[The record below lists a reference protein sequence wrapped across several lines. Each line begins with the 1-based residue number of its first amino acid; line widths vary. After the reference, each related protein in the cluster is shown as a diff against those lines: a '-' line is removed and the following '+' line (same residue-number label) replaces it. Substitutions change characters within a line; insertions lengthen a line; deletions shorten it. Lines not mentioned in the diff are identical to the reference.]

1 MSTRGRL
8 LLLLAALIPIVLATG
23 VVSGLVGPLGK
34 SYHFPRV
41 LIDATIEPDG
51 TLALR
56 ERRTFEFNGSFSTA
70 FFTVDPAGNP
80 LAPAEGFRVEEG
92 GVEVP
97 SSVNVGPGGSLRAE
111 WSFRA
116 QDERRTFEITYRIR
130 CAVLVYEDA
139 AHLLW
144 QFVGTGWEVPTD
156 LVLVTLHVP
165 GRATDPAPRP
175 ADCPDERPEAPAT
188 MPLGAGDVR
197 AWGHGPLGGDV
208 RLPDPQTVV
217 LEIRDLEPF
226 TFVEGSILMPPEV
239 VPASPTYPGG
249 PGRERI
255 LAEEGRLAREANELR
270 ERRARQR
277 SISYGMLAGIPLAF
291 LALVVISKTRDR
303 VAAVPDILEEPPEA
317 IHPVEL
323 ATLWDA
329 AAGRY
334 VSRNT
339 YRTQLLHLARTG
351 AVDLQAVGRVTDPD
365 DIVVRLRKRPSSG
378 IDERFMS
385 FLFPD
390 SERSVKLGDLEA
402 GGKRRKRIVAWKDA
416 VKGKTSAMV
425 DRVRKEGPR
434 WESILMLVVVG
445 VGVWWGVRADLVG
458 WMGPVVLALAVLGWI
473 VALRFMTPALPTD
486 LRERVARWAAFRRF
500 LRRFSSLPGAPALAV
515 VIWERYL
522 VYASALGV
530 ADEVER
536 QVADLV
542 PPDRLPSPWSGAPR
556 GLAALDLI
564 HSVRVATPALAPSPP
579 SPGGSSFSS
588 GVGSFSSS
596 GGFGGGFS
604 GGGGGGGGGTGGGA
618 R

>member
-1 MSTRGRL
+1 MAAPAAARRSLAVGAL
-8 LLLLAALIPIVLATG
+8 LVLAFAIG
-23 VVSGLVGPLGK
+23 QPPADAK
-34 SYHFPRV
+34 SYRFPEVRIEASV
-41 LIDATIEPDG
+41 LHDGTIE
-51 TLALR
+51 LQ
-56 ERRTFEFNGSFSTA
+56 ERRTFEFDGSFSTG
-70 FFTVDPAGNP
+70 FFTVEPAGTP
-80 LAPAEGFRVEEG
+80 YARAEGFRVEED
-92 GVEVP
+92 GVEIPTTVTT
-97 SSVNVGPGGSLRAE
+97 GAGGSLRAE

-116 QDERRTFEITYRIR
+116 EDERRTFDISYRIR
-130 CAVLVYEDA
+130 CAVLVYDDA

-156 LVLVTLHVP
+156 HVLVRVRLP
-165 GRATDPAPRP
+165 GRATAAPERP
-175 ADCPDERPEAPAT
+175 VGCPEAVPEAPAT
-188 MPLGAGDVR
+188 APLERGDVR

-208 RLPDPQTVV
+208 RLPDPQTVE

-226 TFVEGSILMPPEV
+226 TFVEGSILMPSEV
-239 VPASPTYPGG
+239 VPAAPSYPGG
-249 PGRERI
+249 PGRGRI
-255 LAEEGRLAREANELR
+255 LAEERRLAREANELR
-270 ERRARQR
+270 ERRSRDR
-277 SISYGMLAGIPLAF
+277 SISFGMLAGVPLAF
-291 LALVVISKTRDR
+291 LALVLISKARDR
-303 VAAVPDILEEPPEA
+303 VPGVPQHLEEPPEDL
-317 IHPVEL
+317 HPVEL

-339 YRTQLLHLARTG
+339 YRTQLLHLARAG
-351 AVDLQAVGRVTDPD
+351 AIELEAVGRVTDPD
-365 DIVVRLRKRPSSG
+365 DIVVRLKERPSSG
-378 IDERFMS
+378 MDEKFTS

-390 SERSVKLGDLEA
+390 SERTVKLGDLEA
-402 GGKRRKRIVAWKDA
+402 RGKRRKRIAAWKDA
-416 VKGKTSAMV
+416 VTGKTSAMV

-445 VGVWWGVRADLVG
+445 IGIWWWTKADLAG
-458 WMGPVVLALAVLGWI
+458 WTGLAVAGLAVLGWL
-473 VALRFMTPALPTD
+473 VALRFMTPRLPPD
-486 LRERVARWAAFRRF
+486 LRERVARWGAFRRF
-500 LRRFSSLPGAPALAV
+500 LREFSSLPEAPALAV

-542 PPDRLPSPWSGAPR
+542 PPEELPSPWGGAPR
-556 GLAALDLI
+556 GLAGLDLV
-564 HSVRVATPALAPSPP
+564 HSMRVATPLLAPSPP
-579 SPGGSSFSS
+579 SPRGGSSFSS